1 MLLTSTVNPR
11 LSVDSLDVNATVLCL
26 ARVLRAALV
35 ACHLQLGQRQ
45 SSGTASSL
53 PVISCRCMSRLHAPK
68 PHAGGCTG
76 LESRSN
82 ASGDA
87 RRGPDGSVEDLM
99 DPWKRQGRAAPRPQ
113 TTRNPGAV
121 PYDGTVVF
129 LQGTAP
135 WLTAGDTRR
144 LAQLTRGMAGSPLSK
159 QHRIASQRSSKT
171 HHSVCSALLCDI
183 PIGIPSQDDD

>member
-1 MLLTSTVNPR
+1 MLTRQSCASPASYGQLWSHATCSLANDRVQGR
-11 LSVDSLDVNATVLCL
+11 LPLCQSYRADACL
-26 ARVLRAALV
+26 AFMLPSLMPVAAPALQ
-35 ACHLQLGQRQ
+35 AEATHLGMLG
-45 SSGTASSL
+45 
-53 PVISCRCMSRLHAPK
+53 
-68 PHAGGCTG
+68 
-76 LESRSN
+76 
-82 ASGDA
+82 
-87 RRGPDGSVEDLM
+87 EDLM